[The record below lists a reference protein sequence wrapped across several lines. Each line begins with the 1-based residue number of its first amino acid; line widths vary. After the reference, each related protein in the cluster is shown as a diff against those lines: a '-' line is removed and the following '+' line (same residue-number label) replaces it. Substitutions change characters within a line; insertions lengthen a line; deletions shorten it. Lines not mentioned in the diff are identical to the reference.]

1 MADFCS
7 AVDNVAPFELNF
19 LRLIYP
25 FSSDFCPQ
33 SELLQ
38 ADSTI
43 RSQKFLCS
51 SDNRFSCQRP
61 VSARLKKRSEEH
73 TSELQSLLRISYAV
87 FCLKKKN
94 IIYKSSS

>member
-19 LRLIYP
+19 LRLIHP

-61 VSARLKKRSEEH
+61 VSARLKKCHTKEPRSEEH
-73 TSELQSLLRISYAV
+73 TSEIQSIISNSYAV
-87 FCLKKKN
+87 CGLNKKK
-94 IIYKSSS
+94 